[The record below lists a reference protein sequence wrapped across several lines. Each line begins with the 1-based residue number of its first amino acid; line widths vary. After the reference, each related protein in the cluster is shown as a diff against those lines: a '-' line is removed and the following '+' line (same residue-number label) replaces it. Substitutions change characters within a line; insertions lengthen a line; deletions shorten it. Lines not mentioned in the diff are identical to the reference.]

1 MNSSAPNWNLLVL
14 FRNCRQAQHGPL
26 IGTAQQDTSQI
37 ILVQP
42 LHHEHDGAVLFVI
55 EP

>member
-1 MNSSAPNWNLLVL
+1 MNLSIPNWNLFVL
-14 FRNCRQAQHGPL
+14 LRNRGQAHDSPFV
-26 IGTAQQDTSQI
+26 GTAQQDTSQV

-42 LHHEHDGAVLFVI
+42 LHHEHDSAVLLVI